1 MTTLLAALFVF
12 GVLVTVHE
20 FGHFITAKMTG
31 MRVDEFAIGFGPNIF
46 QKKYGET
53 LYSLRIIPLGGY
65 NKIAGME
72 PDEPADEGAFKSKPI
87 PSRMLVILAGVLMNF
102 ILPVLLFTGIFA
114 VNGLDVPADRP
125 VLGTVMPG
133 KAAVEAGLQPGDK
146 IIAVGGKHVA
156 TWNEMVDEISTYGE
170 NELTLTA
177 ERSGVIKDY
186 TLKPVFDKDY
196 GKPLVGISPQLEH
209 KKFGIFESIKMG
221 FKYTEYIT
229 VLMLDGLYKI
239 VTGAAPAEVTGP
251 IGIAKIAGQAAENG
265 FMPLLNLVAI
275 LSINLG
281 IINLLPLP
289 ALDGGHFVLLILE
302 ALRGK
307 PLGEKAATMIQS
319 IGIGLIL
326 TLTVWAVFSDISR

>member
-1 MTTLLAALFVF
+1 MTTVLAALFVF

-102 ILPVLLFTGIFA
+102 ILPVFLFTGIFA
-114 VNGLDVPADRP
+114 ANGLDMPVDKP
-125 VLGTVMPG
+125 VLGNVMPG
-133 KAAVEAGLQPGDK
+133 KAAIEAGLQPGDR
-146 IIAVGGKHVA
+146 IIAVGGKPVT
-156 TWNEMVDEISTYGE
+156 TWNEMVTEIAVYGE
-170 NELTLTA
+170 NEVTLTA
-177 ERSGVIKDY
+177 ERGGVTKDY
-186 TLKPVFDKDY
+186 ALKPVFDKDY

-209 KKFGIFESIKMG
+209 KSFGIFESLQMG

-229 VLMLDGLYKI
+229 VMMLEGLYKI

-251 IGIAKIAGQAAENG
+251 IGIAKIAGEAAENG

-307 PLGEKAATMIQS
+307 PLGEKAATMVQS
-319 IGIGLIL
+319 IGVGLIL

>member
-87 PSRMLVILAGVLMNF
+87 PARMLVILAGVLMNF
-102 ILPVLLFTGIFA
+102 ILPVFLFTGIFA
-114 VNGLDVPADRP
+114 VNGLEVPVDKP
-125 VLGTVMPG
+125 VLGYVMPG
-133 KAAVEAGLQPGDK
+133 KSAVEAGLQAGDK
-146 IIAVGGKHVA
+146 ILAVGGKPVA
-156 TWNEMVDEISTYGE
+156 TWSEMVTELNTYGE
-170 NELTLTA
+170 NEVTLTA
-177 ERSGVIKDY
+177 ERNGVTKNY
-186 TLKPVFDKDY
+186 TLKPEFDKDY
-196 GKPLVGISPQLEH
+196 GKALVGISPQVEH
-209 KKFGIFESIKMG
+209 KDFGIFESLQMG
-221 FKYTEYIT
+221 FKYTYYIM
-229 VLMLDGLYKI
+229 VMMLDGLYKI
-239 VTGAAPAEVTGP
+239 VTGAALADVTGP
-251 IGIAKIAGQAAENG
+251 IGIAKIAGEAAESG
-265 FMPLLNLVAI
+265 WMPLLNLVGL

-307 PLGEKAATMIQS
+307 PLGDRAATMIQS
-319 IGIGLIL
+319 IGVGLIL
-326 TLTVWAVFSDISR
+326 TLTVWAIFSDISR